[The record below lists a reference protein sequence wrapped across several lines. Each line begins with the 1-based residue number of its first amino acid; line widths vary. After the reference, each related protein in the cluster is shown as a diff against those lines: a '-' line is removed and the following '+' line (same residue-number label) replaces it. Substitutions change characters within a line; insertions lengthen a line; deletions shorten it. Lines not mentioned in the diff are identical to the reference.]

1 MRPVLAWVSAS
12 NMKLLGKILG
22 YLVCTFVPI
31 ISIAQTSSPAQ
42 KAQMQYI
49 TTFEAGQPG
58 AGIYKLY
65 DQSDDVICYVLM
77 PETASR
83 KQMEGKWVYE
93 SNSLGSLSCLK
104 ANSAP
109 RSVVKK

>member
-1 MRPVLAWVSAS
+1 M
-12 NMKLLGKILG
+12 MKNIYRLGIALISF
-22 YLVCTFVPI
+22 CT
-31 ISIAQTSSPAQ
+31 SIAIAQ
-42 KAQMQYI
+42 INQPHQKNQMQYI
-49 TTFEAGQPG
+49 GTFEAGQPG

-65 DQSDDVICYVLM
+65 DPSDDVICYVLM

-83 KQMEGKWVYE
+83 KQVDGKWVYE

-109 RSVVKK
+109 KSLVKK

>member
-1 MRPVLAWVSAS
+1 
-12 NMKLLGKILG
+12 
-22 YLVCTFVPI
+22 
-31 ISIAQTSSPAQ
+31 
-42 KAQMQYI
+42 MQYV

-83 KQMEGKWVYE
+83 KQMDGKWVYE
-93 SNSLGSLSCLK
+93 SNSLGSISCLK
-104 ANSAP
+104 ARATT
-109 RSVVKK
+109 SVVKK